1 MKSLALT
8 VLGLAIATPSFAG
21 QSYLKTSSEFKG
33 NEDGYKKQVQQ
44 VTVGYS
50 SILDDGITGFI
61 ELGQGVVT
69 KDGEDFLT
77 GKSFTVVEA
86 GARARVTDK
95 FDIRPS
101 VQNMWKDGDRNWEV
115 KVDTRY
121 KF

>member
-21 QSYLKTSSEFKG
+21 QSYIRTSSEFRG
-33 NEDGYKKQVQQ
+33 NEDGYKKQVQE
-44 VTVGYS
+44 VRLGYADR
-50 SILDDGITGFI
+50 LDDGIDGFI

-77 GKSFTVVEA
+77 GKSFTVVEV
-86 GARARVTDK
+86 GARARVTEK
-95 FDIRPS
+95 FEVRPS
-101 VQNMWKDGDRNWEV
+101 VLNSFKNGDRNWEV

>member
-21 QSYLKTSSEFKG
+21 QPYIRTSSEFKG
-33 NEDGYKKQVQQ
+33 NEDGYKKQVQE
-44 VTVGYS
+44 VRLGYTDK
-50 SILDDGITGFI
+50 LDDGIDGFI

-77 GKSFTVVEA
+77 GKSFTLVQV
-86 GARARVTDK
+86 GARARVTEK
-95 FDIRPS
+95 FEVRPS
-101 VQNMWKDGDRNWEV
+101 VLNSFKDGDRNWEV

>member
-1 MKSLALT
+1 MRSLALT

-21 QSYLKTSSEFKG
+21 QTYLRTTSEFKG
-33 NEDGYKKQVQQ
+33 NEDGYKKQVQE
-44 VTVGYS
+44 VRLGYADR
-50 SILDDGITGFI
+50 LDDGIDGYI

-77 GKSFTVVEA
+77 GKSFTLVQV
-86 GARARVTDK
+86 GARARVTEK
-95 FDIRPS
+95 FEVRPS
-101 VQNMWKDGDRNWEV
+101 VQNMWKNGDRNWEV

>member
-8 VLGLAIATPSFAG
+8 VLGLAIATPAFAG
-21 QSYLKTSSEFKG
+21 QPYIRTSSEFKG
-33 NEDGYKKQVQQ
+33 NEDGYKKQVQE
-44 VTVGYS
+44 VRLGYADR
-50 SILDDGITGFI
+50 LDDGIDGFI

-77 GKSFTVVEA
+77 GKSFTLVQV
-86 GARARVTDK
+86 GARARVTEK
-95 FDIRPS
+95 FEVRPS
-101 VQNMWKDGDRNWEV
+101 VLNSFKDGDRNWEV

>member
-1 MKSLALT
+1 MRSLALT

-21 QSYLKTSSEFKG
+21 QTYLRTTSEFNG
-33 NEDGYKKQVQQ
+33 NEDGYKKQVQE
-44 VTVGYS
+44 VRLGYADR
-50 SILDDGITGFI
+50 LDDGIDGFI

-77 GKSFTVVEA
+77 GKSFTLVQV
-86 GARARVTDK
+86 GARARVTEK
-95 FDIRPS
+95 FEVRPS
-101 VQNMWKDGDRNWEV
+101 VQNMWKNGDRNWEF

>member
-1 MKSLALT
+1 MRSLALT

-21 QSYLKTSSEFKG
+21 QTYLRTTSEFKG
-33 NEDGYKKQVQQ
+33 NEDGYKKQVQE
-44 VTVGYS
+44 VRLGYADR
-50 SILDDGITGFI
+50 LDDGIDGFI

-77 GKSFTVVEA
+77 GKSFTLVQV
-86 GARARVTDK
+86 GARARVNEK
-95 FDIRPS
+95 FEVRPS
-101 VQNMWKDGDRNWEV
+101 VQNMWKNGDRNWEF

>member
-8 VLGLAIATPSFAG
+8 VLGLAIATPAFAG
-21 QSYLKTSSEFKG
+21 QPYIRTSSEFKG
-33 NEDGYKKQVQQ
+33 NEDGYKKQVQE
-44 VTVGYS
+44 VRLGYADR
-50 SILDDGITGFI
+50 LDDGIDGFI

-77 GKSFTVVEA
+77 GKSFTLVQV

-115 KVDTRY
+115 IVDTRY

>member
-1 MKSLALT
+1 MRSLALT

-21 QSYLKTSSEFKG
+21 QTYLRTTSEFKG
-33 NEDGYKKQVQQ
+33 NEDGYKKQVQE
-44 VTVGYS
+44 VRLGYADR
-50 SILDDGITGFI
+50 LDDGIDGYI

-77 GKSFTVVEA
+77 GKSFTLVQV
-86 GARARVTDK
+86 GARARVTEK
-95 FDIRPS
+95 FEVRPS
-101 VQNMWKDGDRNWEV
+101 VQNMWKNGDRNWEF

>member
-1 MKSLALT
+1 MRSLALT

-21 QSYLKTSSEFKG
+21 QTYLRTTSEFKG
-33 NEDGYKKQVQQ
+33 NEDGYKKQVQE
-44 VTVGYS
+44 VRLGYADR
-50 SILDDGITGFI
+50 LDDGIDGYI

-77 GKSFTVVEA
+77 GKSFTLVQV
-86 GARARVTDK
+86 GARARVNEK
-95 FDIRPS
+95 FEVRPS
-101 VQNMWKDGDRNWEV
+101 VQNMWKNGDRNWEF